1 MKRYQLL
8 KVDSPLVE
16 LECGG
21 TVLQSKYIKDASKN
35 PNFPEPIV
43 TIDVVRTSYS
53 VMSLCLMWC
62 NCVSVHQHDVMVMSQ
77 THIRECQ
84 DFFLHTCTQY
94 LPKEELYAPPLNIRI
109 LDKRSFGRMPLVGT
123 HIIKSLKDFH
133 VEPVLSAEQRAA
145 VQGGRREERREERK
159 DF

>member
-1 MKRYQLL
+1 MAFI
-8 KVDSPLVE
+8 P
-16 LECGG
+16 
-21 TVLQSKYIKDASKN
+21 
-35 PNFPEPIV
+35 
-43 TIDVVRTSYS
+43 
-53 VMSLCLMWC
+53 
-62 NCVSVHQHDVMVMSQ
+62 
-77 THIRECQ
+77 
-84 DFFLHTCTQY
+84 HTCTQY

-145 VQGGRREERREERK
+145 VQGGEEGGEGK

>member
-1 MKRYQLL
+1 M
-8 KVDSPLVE
+8 
-16 LECGG
+16 
-21 TVLQSKYIKDASKN
+21 
-35 PNFPEPIV
+35 
-43 TIDVVRTSYS
+43 
-53 VMSLCLMWC
+53 
-62 NCVSVHQHDVMVMSQ
+62 MSQ

-84 DFFLHTCTQY
+84 EFYGFFHTHNTQY

-133 VEPVLSAEQRAA
+133 VDPVLSPEQKAA
-145 VQGGRREERREERK
+145 VQGEEEGGK